1 MAALV
6 LILAGAF
13 AATWGVVRGYLSA
26 RAALLPIVGDGEP
39 TRGLVEASQPVY
51 TRPRVRMAARHAVL
65 AVAWLVVA
73 MYGLYL
79 VTVGL
84 EVLG

>member
-1 MAALV
+1 MAAVV
-6 LILAGAF
+6 LILSGVV

-26 RAALLPIVGDGEP
+26 RAALLPIAGDGEP
-39 TRGLVEASQPVY
+39 TRGLVEASQPLY
-51 TRPRVRMAARHAVL
+51 ARPRVRMAVRNAVL

-73 MYGLYL
+73 LYGLFL
-79 VTVGL
+79 VTVGV